1 MDLVPDLPT
10 PLDSLDSLGAAL
22 ADDRLTVVGLLAE
35 AFAALEARTSAQ
47 LGGHGLSGVEFEVL
61 LRLARSPLGLLR
73 MSDLSAQTTLTSSGV
88 TRVVDRLVDRGLVA
102 RQACATDR
110 RTTYAVV
117 TEAGRSLLAEVLPD
131 HLALIE
137 SSLLEPLRRGGADEL
152 DAFVSTLR
160 RLRDHLAPCSTV
172 GSEGPLPQQ
181 PAAGQPGRPAPPE
194 PVEAT

>member
-1 MDLVPDLPT
+1 MDLVPDPQT
-10 PLDSLDSLGAAL
+10 SSDSLDAAL

-35 AFAALEARTSAQ
+35 AFAALEARSSAQ

-117 TEAGRSLLAEVLPD
+117 TEAGRSLLAEVLPG
-131 HLALIE
+131 HLSLLE
-137 SSLLEPLRRGGADEL
+137 STLLEPLRSAGTEEL
-152 DAFVSTLR
+152 DAFVAVLR

-181 PAAGQPGRPAPPE
+181 AAAAD
-194 PVEAT
+194 PVEVG

>member
-1 MDLVPDLPT
+1 MVPVPDPQN
-10 PLDSLDSLGAAL
+10 PLDPLDAAL
-22 ADDRLTVVGLLAE
+22 ADDRLTVAGLLAE
-35 AFAALEARTSAQ
+35 TFAALEARSTAQ
-47 LGGHGLSGVEFEVL
+47 LGAHGLSGVEFEVL

-117 TEAGRSLLAEVLPD
+117 TEAGRSLLTEVLPG
-131 HLALIE
+131 HLTLIE
-137 SSLLEPLRRGGADEL
+137 SSLVEPLRRGGAEEL
-152 DAFVSTLR
+152 DAFVTALR

-181 PAAGQPGRPAPPE
+181 AAGDRPE
-194 PVEAT
+194 PAESPEPAEVVRAV

>member
-1 MDLVPDLPT
+1 MDLVPDLPN
-10 PLDSLDSLGAAL
+10 PLDAAL

-35 AFAALEARTSAQ
+35 AFAALDARTSAQ

-117 TEAGRSLLAEVLPD
+117 TEAGRTLLTEVLPG

-137 SSLLEPLRRGGADEL
+137 SSLLEPLRRGGTDEL

-160 RLRDHLAPCSTV
+160 RLRPPPRRSRRRR
-172 GSEGPLPQQ
+172 SRRSRSWR
-181 PAAGQPGRPAPPE
+181 AGRRPSRRRRASRLRAPGRCAR
-194 PVEAT
+194 

>member
-1 MDLVPDLPT
+1 MDLVPDSQTSLD
-10 PLDSLDSLGAAL
+10 PLDHLDAAL

-47 LGGHGLSGVEFEVL
+47 LGRHGLSGVEFEVL
-61 LRLARSPLGLLR
+61 IRLARSPLGLLR

-117 TEAGRSLLAEVLPD
+117 TEAGRSLLAEALPG

-137 SSLLEPLRRGGADEL
+137 SSLLDPLRGSDGVDL
-152 DAFVSTLR
+152 DAFVAALR
-160 RLRDHLAPCSTV
+160 RLRDHLAPCSTA
-172 GSEGPLPQQ
+172 GSGGPLPQQ
-181 PAAGQPGRPAPPE
+181 PAASEVGRAAE
-194 PVEAT
+194 VG

>member
-1 MDLVPDLPT
+1 VPDPQT
-10 PLDSLDSLGAAL
+10 TSLDAAL

-35 AFAALEARTSAQ
+35 AFAGLEARSSAQ
-47 LGGHGLSGVEFEVL
+47 LGAHGLSGVEFEVL

-117 TEAGRSLLAEVLPD
+117 TDAGRSLLTEVLPG

-137 SSLLEPLRRGGADEL
+137 SSLLDPLRRGGADEL
-152 DAFVSTLR
+152 EAFVTALR

-172 GSEGPLPQQ
+172 GSEGPFPQQ
-181 PAAGQPGRPAPPE
+181 AAAAERSAPADRP
-194 PVEAT
+194 EAAQSAQSAQAL